1 MAPGRKKAS
10 KDTPSTKNTRSS
22 TASASGMHKKTTR
35 SKRAGITFPVGR
47 MHRYIKNAKIADRIS
62 KAAPVYT
69 AAVLEYLVAELLELA
84 GNAAQQ
90 NKKSRI
96 NPRHVYLAVRNDSE
110 LHELLKDVTFPSAGV
125 VPHVHPNLLK
135 LKADIMKER
144 SWDGNLRKDNVESQ
158 SPGKKTATRTRDA
171 DEE

>member
-1 MAPGRKKAS
+1 MPRKRVS
-10 KDTPSTKNTRSS
+10 KEALAKNKRGSNSS
-22 TASASGMHKKTTR
+22 SLQKTTR

-90 NKKSRI
+90 NKKTRI

-135 LKADIMKER
+135 LKAEIMKER
-144 SWDGNLRKDNVESQ
+144 SWDGNLRKDVVESQ
-158 SPGKKTATRTRDA
+158 SPGKKSASRSREP
-171 DEE
+171 EE